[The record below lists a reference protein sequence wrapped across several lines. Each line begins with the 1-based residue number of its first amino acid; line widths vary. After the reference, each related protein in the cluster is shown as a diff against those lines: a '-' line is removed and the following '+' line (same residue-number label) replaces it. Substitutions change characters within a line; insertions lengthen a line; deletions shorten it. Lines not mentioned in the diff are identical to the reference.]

1 MPRRRKRA
9 RFEQLTEFER
19 GRIIGLREA
28 GLSYRA
34 VASRVQRNSSTVMRV
49 WKQWTDECRTTRKS
63 GSGPRNVTSA
73 RDDRHLV
80 RMARTDRTASSRQLA
95 ALWSIATGVSLCASS
110 IRRRLLQCGLRART
124 PLYRI
129 PLTHDHRRLRLQWA
143 NQHRDWRA
151 DWQHVVFSDESRF
164 NLWYHDGRIRVRR
177 YAGERHLPECIIERH
192 SGRTPGVMVWGAI
205 AYHRRSQLLRIVGN
219 LNSNRY
225 IREVLQPEAVP
236 FLQSL
241 PGAVFQQDN
250 ARPHTARIVKS
261 FFAAQQVQLLPWPAC
276 SPDMSPIEHVWDV
289 IGRRLARDPRPVASA
304 DELWI
309 TIAESVVRYDLLVDK
324 AWSLQRNVGG
334 RSLNIF
340 TFVNIVCAC
349 GSFQIISFSNLNVC
363 TFLNIVC
370 LLIAFFS
377 LLFLATIAYYY
388 SPRRMAF
395 ATDMLRRIEDD
406 AEFLKRI
413 MFSDEASFHLSGIVN
428 RHSVRIWR
436 SENPHEYREVQSDSP
451 KVNVWCGQMHDRVIG
466 PFFFTEKT
474 VSSVVYL
481 DMLENFVFPQLEELH
496 PHVVLQ
502 QDGAPP
508 HWGTIV
514 RSFMNDHFT
523 GR

>member
-1 MPRRRKRA
+1 MLGSRTGDFYCNEVLLPYMRLFTRA
-9 RFEQLTEFER
+9 MGPQFLFMDDNAPPHRTITVEEQMESED
-19 GRIIGLREA
+19 IEH
-28 GLSYRA
+28 
-34 VASRVQRNSSTVMRV
+34 MD
-49 WKQWTDECRTTRKS
+49 W
-63 GSGPRNVTSA
+63 SA
-73 RDDRHLV
+73 
-80 RMARTDRTASSRQLA
+80 
-95 ALWSIATGVSLCASS
+95 
-110 IRRRLLQCGLRART
+110 RRLLQCGLRART

-304 DELWI
+304 DELWVRVQ
-309 TIAESVVRYDLLVDK
+309 TIWNALPQSDIQTLFDSMPRRV
-324 AWSLQRNVGG
+324 A
-334 RSLNIF
+334 
-340 TFVNIVCAC
+340 A
-349 GSFQIISFSNLNVC
+349 
-363 TFLNIVC
+363 
-370 LLIAFFS
+370 LIA
-377 LLFLATIAYYY
+377 ARGGHTKY
-388 SPRRMAF
+388 
-395 ATDMLRRIEDD
+395 
-406 AEFLKRI
+406 
-413 MFSDEASFHLSGIVN
+413 
-428 RHSVRIWR
+428 
-436 SENPHEYREVQSDSP
+436 
-451 KVNVWCGQMHDRVIG
+451 
-466 PFFFTEKT
+466 
-474 VSSVVYL
+474 
-481 DMLENFVFPQLEELH
+481 
-496 PHVVLQ
+496 
-502 QDGAPP
+502 
-508 HWGTIV
+508 
-514 RSFMNDHFT
+514 
-523 GR
+523 